1 MNTST
6 ESNDILESL
15 NDYIRDTV
23 HKNYFLIDCID
34 RGIAYHHGKIP
45 KHIRNA
51 VEKAFKNLVINKVVC
66 TTTLMQGVNLPAKN
80 IITRNPNLFIKAK
93 SAGDNPKLTG
103 YEFSNLRGRAGRLMN
118 DFVGR
123 SIVLDEPAFEDA

>member
-1 MNTST
+1 M
-6 ESNDILESL
+6 
-15 NDYIRDTV
+15 
-23 HKNYFLIDCID
+23 
-34 RGIAYHHGKIP
+34 
-45 KHIRNA
+45 
-51 VEKAFKNLVINKVVC
+51 VINKVVC